1 MCALSSSQNIN
12 QLEIF
17 GDMSTPPDITSPSVS
32 SCHTYTLCDLF
43 LIKTITVFP
52 MMCLSLVFFSSY
64 HNPRRPPPLQP
75 TPSTPRR
82 ACSLPRNCLLPS
94 IPRLCPQVRPCS
106 FFCLNT
112 ATATSRAGNKR
123 SGWRG
128 ERVDS
133 EARQEEKEGGVVL
146 R

>member
-1 MCALSSSQNIN
+1 MCALSYSQNIN

-112 ATATSRAGNKR
+112 PPLQAEQETNAAGGGGRELIQKPDKR
-123 SGWRG
+123 RKKGGWC
-128 ERVDS
+128 
-133 EARQEEKEGGVVL
+133 
-146 R
+146 